1 MAAIRLTMTAE
12 KGGVGKSTLSLNL
25 AGYLAKAHDFRVL
38 LVDTDSQANNSK
50 FFLGAEAVDR
60 LAPEQTTAAI
70 FDPSVGADPGAMIQ
84 QSKFKGIDFVPASRH
99 LAPFD
104 LPEPHKLGTQQ
115 SAMSEFLEEASR
127 AYQFIIF
134 DTSPKLA
141 ILPTWSCL
149 LASHFAATPL
159 QMEDDSIQSI
169 AGTDRIIRAAAER
182 NHNLHFL
189 GYIVNLIDK
198 RWKWHERNERLL
210 REAHGDRVFKTAL
223 PTLTA
228 FAEARGF
235 KQPITEYSSNGDAL
249 KLTKK
254 LCHEM
259 LSRMTDQISIRKTA
273 KQQSQERKVA

>member
-25 AGYLAKAHDFRVL
+25 AGYLAKMHKFRVL
-38 LVDTDSQANNSK
+38 LIDTDSQANNSK
-50 FFLGAEAVDR
+50 FFLGAKAVEE
-60 LAPEQTTAAI
+60 LKLEQTIASV
-70 FDPSVGADPGAMIQ
+70 FDPSVAADPSIMIQ
-84 QSKFKGIDFVPASRH
+84 KSKFEGIDFIPASRH
-99 LAPFD
+99 LAPYD
-104 LPEPHKLGTQQ
+104 LPEPHKLGEKQL
-115 SAMSEFLEEASR
+115 AMTDFLQEAGKD
-127 AYQFIIF
+127 YQFIIF

-169 AGTDRIIRAAAER
+169 AGTDRVIRAACQR
-182 NHNLHFL
+182 NGNLHFL

-210 REAHGDRVFKTAL
+210 REVHGERVFKTAL

-235 KQPITEYSSNGDAL
+235 KQPITEYATSGDAV
-249 KLTKK
+249 KLTKQ

-259 LSRMTDQISIRKTA
+259 LSRMTDEIAKRRTA
-273 KQQSQERKVA
+273 KQQNAERKVA